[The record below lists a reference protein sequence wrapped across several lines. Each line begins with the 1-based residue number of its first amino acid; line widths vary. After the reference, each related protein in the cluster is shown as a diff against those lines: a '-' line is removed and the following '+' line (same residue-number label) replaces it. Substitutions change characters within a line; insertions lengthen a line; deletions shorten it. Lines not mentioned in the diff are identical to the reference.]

1 MFLSLAQQ
9 LFLGRFTFLGHDHYW
24 FLKWNQCKVARR
36 ASSHQ
41 ELHQTLP
48 LHKISCWYPKDIVL
62 AKMTQTQRLWFREI
76 WCYHISHIARTPIAC
91 IFISGVSLELTF
103 HFRASQPGQSHRHY
117 WEEEAFCKF
126 WVDLRSPEVVVAE
139 KSPVDDV
146 QQDEAGRTKRKMHK
160 LNCRQF
166 SKIRCKDLRSNMNQ
180 LSWKDPWNNLPTL
193 FLIDWALRQVL
204 IAFWFL
210 QRWRHTMTKDHNYL
224 QKDR

>member
-146 QQDEAGRTKRKMHK
+146 QQDEAGRRKVK
-160 LNCRQF
+160 CRNWIVGNFWKSDVKIWDQIWN
-166 SKIRCKDLRSNMNQ
+166 SWAEKIRETICQ
-180 LSWKDPWNNLPTL
+180 LCFW
-193 FLIDWALRQVL
+193 LIEL
-204 IAFWFL
+204 
-210 QRWRHTMTKDHNYL
+210 
-224 QKDR
+224 

>member
-36 ASSHQ
+36 ASSHHIFIKPCRCIRYRADI
-41 ELHQTLP
+41 L
-48 LHKISCWYPKDIVL
+48 KISCWQRWLRLRDSGSVKSGATTSPILPEHKLLAFLYLVFLWSRSEPPPLLGRRSVL
-62 AKMTQTQRLWFREI
+62 QVLSRSSITRGRGRRKEPSRRCSAGWSWKKKSKMQ
-76 WCYHISHIARTPIAC
+76 
-91 IFISGVSLELTF
+91 
-103 HFRASQPGQSHRHY
+103 
-117 WEEEAFCKF
+117 
-126 WVDLRSPEVVVAE
+126 
-139 KSPVDDV
+139 
-146 QQDEAGRTKRKMHK
+146 K

-166 SKIRCKDLRSNMNQ
+166 LKIRCKDLRSNMNQ